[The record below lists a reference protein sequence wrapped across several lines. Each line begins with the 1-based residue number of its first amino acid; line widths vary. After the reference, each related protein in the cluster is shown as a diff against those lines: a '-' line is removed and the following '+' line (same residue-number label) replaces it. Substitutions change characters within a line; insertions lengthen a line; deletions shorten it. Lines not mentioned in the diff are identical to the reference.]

1 MFSSSEMKSPALHIF
16 IIMLCAALAQSQ
28 VTASKSAE
36 LQAHINRGEAA
47 LRTNDM
53 ETASRE
59 FRAVLAL
66 DPKNTEA
73 HANLG
78 VIEFFRND
86 CQSAAQDLRQAVAA
100 KPSLARAEALLG
112 MCEKRLGDRAA
123 QKTLDKAFSHVTDLK
138 LRTQVG
144 LELTDLYQRNGDLEH
159 VASVMG
165 ALVGLNPE
173 SPDILYFAQRTYS
186 ELANDTLNKLA
197 VVAPGS
203 GRMQQVIAERL
214 VNGGDL
220 KGAIEHYRKTLE
232 IDPHL
237 AGVHYELSEAI
248 IEASPSNP
256 DSLNE
261 AEKELQTA
269 ITNEG
274 DSANIEAELGRIAY
288 ARSDIEQAFA
298 HYTKAYS
305 FNSGNVD
312 AQLGLARVL
321 AAQEKPQEAV
331 KYLRE
336 AIAADPLN
344 GEAHYRLALVYR
356 TLKMPDDAKREVTL
370 YEEIKKTKDQVKQL
384 YREMNLEPKP
394 EVSETSALPK

>member
-1 MFSSSEMKSPALHIF
+1 MKSPSPHILLITF
-16 IIMLCAALAQSQ
+16 LCAAVAVRGQQ
-28 VTASKSAE
+28 AASKSAE
-36 LQAHINRGEAA
+36 LQSHINRGEAA
-47 LRTNDM
+47 LRTNDPD
-53 ETASRE
+53 TAARE
-59 FRAVLAL
+59 FRAALAL
-66 DPKNTEA
+66 DSKNTEA

-78 VIEFFRND
+78 VIEFIRGD
-86 CQSAAQDLRQAVAA
+86 CKSAVQHLRQAVAA
-100 KPSLARAEALLG
+100 KPSLTRAEALLG
-112 MCEKRLGDRAA
+112 MCEKRLGDGAA
-123 QKTLDKAFSHVTDLK
+123 QATLEKAFAHVTDVK

-144 LELTDLYQRNGDLEH
+144 LELTDLYQRKGDLEH

-173 SPDILYFAQRTYS
+173 SADILYFAQRTYS
-186 ELANDTLNKLA
+186 ELADDTLNKLA
-197 VVAPGS
+197 VVAPES
-203 GRMQQVIAERL
+203 ARVQQVIAERL

-220 KGAIEHYRKTLE
+220 KGAIEHYRKGLE

-237 AGVHYELSEAI
+237 AGVRYELSEAI
-248 IEASPSNP
+248 FEASPSNP

-305 FNSGNVD
+305 LNSGNVD

-356 TLKMPDDAKREVTL
+356 TLKLPEDAKREVTL

-384 YREMNLEPKP
+384 YREMNLQPKP
-394 EVSETSALPK
+394 EVSETSAVPK

>member
-1 MFSSSEMKSPALHIF
+1 MKARAPHILL
-16 IIMLCAALAQSQ
+16 IALCASVIAQGQ
-28 VTASKSAE
+28 QTTPKSSNV
-36 LQAHINRGEAA
+36 QGHMNRGEAA
-47 LRTNDM
+47 LRTNDPD
-53 ETASRE
+53 TAARE

-66 DPKNTEA
+66 DPRNTEA

-78 VIEFFRND
+78 VIEFFRGD
-86 CQSAAQDLRQAVAA
+86 CQSAVQDLRQAVAA

-112 MCEKRLGDRAA
+112 MCEKRLRDASA
-123 QKTLDKAFSHVTDLK
+123 QKTLEKAFVKVTDVK

-186 ELANDTLNKLA
+186 ELADNTLNKLA

-203 GRMQQVIAERL
+203 ARMQQIIAERL

-220 KGAIEHYRKTLE
+220 KGAIEHYRKALE
-232 IDPHL
+232 IDSHL

-256 DSLNE
+256 DSLSE
-261 AEKELQTA
+261 AERELETA
-269 ITNEG
+269 IANEG
-274 DSANIEAELGRIAY
+274 DSANIEAEFGRIAY
-288 ARSDIEQAFA
+288 ARSDLQQAFG

-305 FNSGNVD
+305 LNSGNVD

-336 AIAADPLN
+336 AVAADPLN

-356 TLKMPDDAKREVTL
+356 TLKLPDDAKREVRL

-384 YREMNLEPKP
+384 YRQMNREPKP
-394 EVSETSALPK
+394 EVGEPSSAAN

>member
-1 MFSSSEMKSPALHIF
+1 
-16 IIMLCAALAQSQ
+16 
-28 VTASKSAE
+28 
-36 LQAHINRGEAA
+36 
-47 LRTNDM
+47 
-53 ETASRE
+53 
-59 FRAVLAL
+59 VLAL

-86 CQSAAQDLRQAVAA
+86 CQSAAQDLRQAVTA

-123 QKTLDKAFSHVTDLK
+123 QKTLDKAFSQVTDLK

-186 ELANDTLNKLA
+186 ELADDTLNKLA

-220 KGAIEHYRKTLE
+220 KGAIEHYRKALD

-237 AGVHYELSEAI
+237 VGVHYELSEAI

-356 TLKMPDDAKREVTL
+356 TLKLPDDAKREVTL